1 MKFTLKVLLL
11 SILVASAVHAADLY
25 RIRVTSPAAADHFN
39 RLDLQPI
46 SRLLDGYLILADAP
60 AAAALT
66 DEHGAELIAKNIS
79 VSELAFD
86 LRGDRKN
93 AIQYPLLFEDGA
105 VRLYRVPANL
115 LASSRVQLDL
125 APATVLRVAIS
136 YTETRPINRKAIAA
150 GVDLDSL
157 IALVRQDSLQAYV
170 NRLQAFGQ
178 RVTGTDSNFAAQ
190 VWTRAKF
197 QSFGYDSVFYD
208 TFTTTIYGLPK
219 VVRNV
224 VAVKLGTRFPNRYI
238 VVGGHQDAV
247 PSSPGADD
255 NGSGTAGTLEIARVL
270 AGIESYVSI
279 VFIAFDAE
287 EQGLYGSNHFA
298 DAAGTRGDSID
309 FMLNMDMIAHY
320 ENSNQANLYS
330 GPDLSLTNLWT
341 QLADSLLGISA
352 TFAGVANNSD
362 HAGFV
367 NNGYTATFVHE
378 YIFSTEYHSSTD
390 STTYMNFSYMTKM
403 VKASLATVY
412 AGMLNVSA
420 PAFEFVYAPGA
431 PEYLFAGKDTT
442 IGLTLVSKNNAAAV
456 PGSGRLHCSI
466 NSSAYIETPL
476 TELALGEYQL
486 TLPAL
491 ACGDTLRFYV
501 TIEETSIG
509 QVSDRSALAPYQP
522 VTVTETAV
530 TFADNFQTDLGWTA
544 EVIGATAGAWQRG
557 VPVNDPSWEYTP
569 ATDAD
574 GSGSCY
580 LTQNIMGNS
589 DVDNGAVRVTSPAF
603 DLTPQGSVSYYYF
616 LTLTNTTGNVDRLLV
631 EMNDGQSAIWA
642 QVALHFSDTGR
653 EWVWNKITSSQIA
666 AAGLGLTANMKI
678 RFTANDANTQS
689 VVEAGIDGV
698 TVTTFDCVSGPAYL
712 CGDANDDELV
722 SISDAVYLIGYIFGG
737 GPAPVPPAAGDCDCS
752 GAINISDAVYLINY
766 IFSGGSVPCAACS

>member
-1 MKFTLKVLLL
+1 MKFSLKVLLI

-25 RIRVTSPAAADHFN
+25 RVRVSSPADADHFN
-39 RLDLQPI
+39 QINFQPI
-46 SRLLDGYLILADAP
+46 SRLLDGYLVLADAP

-66 DEHGAELIAKNIS
+66 EEHAAELIARDVAIT
-79 VSELAFD
+79 ELAFD
-86 LRGDRKN
+86 LRRDRKN
-93 AIQYPLLFEDGA
+93 AGQYPLLFEDGA
-105 VRLYRVPANL
+105 VRLYRVPTNL
-115 LASSRVQLDL
+115 LAASRVQLDL
-125 APATVLRVAIS
+125 APATVLRGAIS
-136 YTETRPINRKAIAA
+136 YAETRPIDRKAIAA
-150 GVDLDSL
+150 GADLDSL
-157 IALVRQDSLQAYV
+157 ITLVRQDSLQAYV

-197 QSFGYDSVFYD
+197 QSFGYDSVYYD
-208 TFTTTIYGLPK
+208 TFTTSIYGLPK

-247 PSSPGADD
+247 PGSPGADD

-270 AGIESYVSI
+270 AGVESYISI

-298 DAAGTRGDSID
+298 DAAGARGDSIE

-341 QLADSLLGISA
+341 QLADSLVGISA

-390 STTYMNFSYMTKM
+390 STTYMNFNYMTKM

-420 PAFEFVYAPGA
+420 PAFEFVYTPGA

-456 PGSGRLHCSI
+456 PGSGRLHYSI
-466 NSSAYIETPL
+466 NSGAYLETPL
-476 TELALGEYQL
+476 TELALGEYEL

-491 ACGDTLRFYV
+491 DCGDTLRFYV

-509 QVSDRSALAPYQP
+509 LIADRSALAPYQP

-530 TFADNFQTDLGWTA
+530 TFADNFQLDLGWMA
-544 EVIGATAGAWQRG
+544 ETIGATAGAWQRG

-589 DVDNGAVRVTSPAF
+589 DVDNGAVRLTSPVF
-603 DLTPQGSVSYYYF
+603 DLSPQGSVSYYYF

-631 EMNDGQSAIWA
+631 EMNDGQSTNWM
-642 QVALHFSDTGR
+642 QVALHISDTGR

-666 AAGLGLTANMKI
+666 AAGLSMTAGMKI

-698 TVTTFDCVSGPAYL
+698 DVTTFDCVSGPSYV

-722 SISDAVYLIGYIFGG
+722 TISDAVYLIGYIFSG

-752 GAINISDAVYLINY
+752 GALNISDAVYLISY
-766 IFSGGSVPCAACS
+766 ILSGGPAPCAACS